1 MSPAVA
7 RPAAVRFRLAEKILS
22 AAWGCLVDRSR
33 LFKLVAFAA
42 IPAMVLLVVSP
53 LLLRP
58 MTLGARNWDQM
69 NTQRAVVVRTIERYH
84 QFPFWDPY
92 TCGGH
97 AAWGSLESDPIV
109 VSPVLPVYLL
119 APLPIA
125 IRVEIVFWAVVGLFG
140 CWWLAARFTQSYA
153 LKSLFTVMA
162 LLNSRWGLQI
172 AAGHSWHLLYALLP
186 WALYFF
192 DRAIEPDA
200 EPLRIRRDLVLV
212 GACLATMVYGDA
224 IYPLPQTAF
233 ALTVY
238 AAVMARSTRSWR
250 PLVAVLWS
258 GAVAVG
264 LAAPKLFPLLE
275 ALFRFPRVIKSD
287 EAMWPQYLYGVFTW
301 RESDYTA
308 KGPFVVGMWHEWG
321 LYLGWPA
328 LVGLIAAFATSRGP
342 RERALKWG
350 GLIMFSFFIGGVHPL
365 MPWRLLH
372 LLPIFKSQHVPQR
385 WLYPSIMMLAC
396 AGVSGAERWLGRA
409 GARRPRC
416 EAVLSFAAVAL
427 AVQMG
432 TVSRGSMAQSFVYPS
447 PVPRQ
452 EATFHVVH
460 RLPSRPDYVPEL
472 WDVASL
478 PGVVENVGTLECVT
492 DNELHVTHHDDEG
505 RMKGVG
511 AYGDNDPEY
520 RGEAYVAER
529 NAPASIVS
537 WTPNAVDVRV
547 DGASTGDHVV
557 LNQNWDA
564 GWTADGAPTAP
575 YNDAVAAVATSA
587 SQTIR
592 FRYAPRTVWWGVALS
607 ASTMAAV
614 AFALTRARSV

>member
-1 MSPAVA
+1 MS
-7 RPAAVRFRLAEKILS
+7 S
-22 AAWGCLVDRSR
+22 LVDRSR
-33 LFKLVAFAA
+33 LPKLLALAA
-42 IPAMVLLVVSP
+42 IPTMLLLVVSP

-97 AAWGSLESDPIV
+97 PAWGSLEADPIV

-140 CWWLAARFTQSYA
+140 CWWLASRFTQSYA

-162 LLNSRWGLQI
+162 LLNSRWGLQV

-186 WALYFF
+186 WTFYFF
-192 DRAIEPDA
+192 DRAIEPGA
-200 EPLRIRRDLVLV
+200 EPSPRPSRPRARRIRI
-212 GACLATMVYGDA
+212 AMMVYGDA
-224 IYPLPQTAF
+224 IYPVPHTAF
-233 ALTVY
+233 ALVVY
-238 AAVMARSTRSWR
+238 ALVIARSTRSWR
-250 PLVAVLWS
+250 PIAALAWA

-264 LAAPKLFPLLE
+264 LSAPKLLPLFE
-275 ALFRFPRVIKSD
+275 ALWRFPRIIKSD

-308 KGPFVVGMWHEWG
+308 QGPFVVGMWHEWG

-328 LVGLIAAFATSRGP
+328 LVGLIAAFALSRGP
-342 RERALKWG
+342 RERALKWA
-350 GLIMFSFFIGGVHPL
+350 GLIMFAFFVGGFHPL
-365 MPWRLLH
+365 TPWRLLH

-385 WLYPSIMMLAC
+385 WLYASVMMLAC
-396 AGVSGAERWLGRA
+396 AGVSGADRWLGRK
-409 GARRPRC
+409 GARRPFY
-416 EAVLSFAAVAL
+416 EGLLSFAAVAL
-427 AVQMG
+427 AIQMG
-432 TVSRGSMAQSFVYPS
+432 TVSRDSMAQSFVYPS
-447 PVPRQ
+447 PVPHE

-460 RLPSRPDYVPEL
+460 RLPPRPDYVPEL

-478 PGVVENVGTLECVT
+478 PGVIENVGTLECVT
-492 DNELHVTHHDDEG
+492 DNGLHVTHHDDEG
-505 RMKGVG
+505 RMSGVG
-511 AYGDNDPEY
+511 AYGDDDPEY

-529 NAPASIVS
+529 NAPASVVS
-537 WTPNAVDVRV
+537 WTPNAVEVRV
-547 DGASTGDHVV
+547 DGATPGDHVV

-564 GWTADGAPTAP
+564 GWSADGSPTVP
-575 YNDAVAAVATSA
+575 YKDAVATLATSA

-592 FRYAPRTVWWGVALS
+592 FRYAPRTLWWGVALFGFTIAAIAFVLARTRS
-607 ASTMAAV
+607 A
-614 AFALTRARSV
+614 